1 MNTAKYNWPFFDAMY
16 ERVKDIFEY
25 IDLHYNGDN
34 IVLIIGFTWK
44 KFFLCSLSVY
54 TLMLVNI
61 EELHQHFIE
70 LRNKMNLLV

>member
-1 MNTAKYNWPFFDAMY
+1 MNTAKYNRPFFDAMY
-16 ERVKDIFEY
+16 ERVKEIFEY
-25 IDLHYNGDN
+25 IGLHYNGGT

-44 KFFLCSLSVY
+44 FFFLCSLSVY

-61 EELHQHFIE
+61 EESDQHFIE

>member
-1 MNTAKYNWPFFDAMY
+1 MNTAKYTRPFFDAMY
-16 ERVKDIFEY
+16 ERVKEIFEY
-25 IDLHYNGDN
+25 IGLHYNGGT

-44 KFFLCSLSVY
+44 FFFLCSLSVY

-61 EELHQHFIE
+61 EELDQHFIE